1 VFIGSIFGV
10 VCMVL
15 TICLSVLG
23 IYALVLVIKA
33 LRTYIKKNS

>member
-1 VFIGSIFGV
+1 MFIGSIFGV
-10 VCMVL
+10 L
-15 TICLSVLG
+15 TNLLMICLSVLG